1 MKHPWRQVATQ
12 QLDDKLRRS
21 VIWIGLGVN
30 PRERKTQ
37 DPFWRDFCRT
47 AGKNHDKTKMQYIKF
62 TL

>member
-21 VIWIGLGVN
+21 VLWIGLGVN

-37 DPFWRDFCRT
+37 DPFWRDFCAKQAKIMT
-47 AGKNHDKTKMQYIKF
+47 KHKTETIA
-62 TL
+62 